1 MEHKAPVFPWLP
13 KACFTRRGYR
23 VGSWFL
29 VACSLLLV
37 WRSAG
42 VSLAA
47 EGMLYPAR
55 LSSEMRVPCSLV
67 LGMEEIERGF
77 ALIQQMNAD
86 LFFQA
91 LT

>member
-42 VSLAA
+42 V
-47 EGMLYPAR
+47 LYPAR